1 MKDWIKVGVCSVA
14 LSLGAFACGGAGEG
28 DGTEKG
34 SLDISSFG
42 NDDGKGDLA
51 KSTKLLDNVPPDAA
65 IQGRF
70 DPRLRTYGYVIEAR
84 KGAKIT
90 INLEAT
96 AGKDA
101 RGVEEGAELDMIYE
115 VYELHGLEQ
124 VGILDGV
131 KERFY
136 AVTLDRRI
144 RHPVVDH
151 LTQHARRELE
161 KEAEALANAMAA
173 NEENS

>member
-1 MKDWIKVGVCSVA
+1 MQV
-14 LSLGAFACGGAGEG
+14 LG
-28 DGTEKG
+28 EKG
-34 SLDISSFG
+34 RGFFAAPAV
-42 NDDGKGDLA
+42 LA
-51 KSTKLLDNVPPDAA
+51 D
-65 IQGRF
+65 
-70 DPRLRTYGYVIEAR
+70 
-84 KGAKIT
+84 
-90 INLEAT
+90 
-96 AGKDA
+96 
-101 RGVEEGAELDMIYE
+101 E

-161 KEAEALANAMAA
+161 KEADALEQAGSGASDDG
-173 NEENS
+173 E